1 MNISIYRRILCRGI
15 EFMLFVSLLSGC
27 GDKNDEQIP
36 PLPPEDT
43 IPQAPASVQKV
54 NKFIRDGMKHY
65 YFWADLMPEIDIRYE
80 LDSKIYFKK
89 LLNDNDNWSAI
100 RNDMEYQNTKSG
112 YTVTTLGFSPVFFQT
127 PEQIIGVI
135 QYVYKDSPAE
145 KAGLKRGNAL
155 LAVDGENI
163 TQENLSYIFNKRS
176 LTLKYSDIS
185 INESGNPVLTDIREV
200 HLIPKNITLN
210 PINTYKV
217 IDTLGLKIGYLVYTH
232 FDDYHYEELGNV
244 FRFFKSQNIRDLIM
258 DFRYTGSFGNWKA
271 AGVVGSWIAPED
283 FVSRNEEFICFKYN
297 NLYKNELL
305 ENGKDNTIR
314 LTDSLVSENLGI
326 RRVFFLISKQ
336 TAEIGEAF
344 ILGLKPYMQVNLIG
358 EKTKGM
364 SLFMGTVVPQLKNDS
379 IVPGLYEKGNIIA
392 PELKNWAYNI
402 IIGSYTN
409 KNGDTIWEAG
419 GLSPSG
425 GMQIN
430 NPNNIRSLTRQLGE
444 LKEPLLSAAINI
456 IHVIK

>member
-244 FRFFKSQNIRDLIM
+244 FRFFQVAEYQRSDNGFPLYRQ
-258 DFRYTGSFGNWKA
+258 FRKLEGCRCRGKL
-271 AGVVGSWIAPED
+271 D
-283 FVSRNEEFICFKYN
+283 RSRGF
-297 NLYKNELL
+297 
-305 ENGKDNTIR
+305 R
-314 LTDSLVSENLGI
+314 
-326 RRVFFLISKQ
+326 
-336 TAEIGEAF
+336 
-344 ILGLKPYMQVNLIG
+344 KP
-358 EKTKGM
+358 K
-364 SLFMGTVVPQLKNDS
+364 
-379 IVPGLYEKGNIIA
+379 
-392 PELKNWAYNI
+392 
-402 IIGSYTN
+402 
-409 KNGDTIWEAG
+409 
-419 GLSPSG
+419 
-425 GMQIN
+425 
-430 NPNNIRSLTRQLGE
+430 
-444 LKEPLLSAAINI
+444 
-456 IHVIK
+456 